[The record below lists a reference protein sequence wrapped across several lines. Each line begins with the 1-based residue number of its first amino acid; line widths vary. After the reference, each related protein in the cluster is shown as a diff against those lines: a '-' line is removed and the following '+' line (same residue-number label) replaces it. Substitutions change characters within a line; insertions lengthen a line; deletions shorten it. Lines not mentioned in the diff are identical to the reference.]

1 MNAFNIKALPW
12 IFLTESIAWTF
23 SFVFSTFRAWGTA
36 LKSRKGLL
44 YSSPSPIQK
53 PQEKRKELISMK
65 RTHKALGHGLYHN
78 WALDL
83 GWALIPIK
91 PAVMGF
97 TLTKMKELIK
107 TKKHYVYIYIY

>member
-1 MNAFNIKALPW
+1 
-12 IFLTESIAWTF
+12 
-23 SFVFSTFRAWGTA
+23 
-36 LKSRKGLL
+36 
-44 YSSPSPIQK
+44 
-53 PQEKRKELISMK
+53 MK